1 MGITSW
7 LDVRPY
13 AGAVFAK
20 TNTDDKEPNEPD
32 YKSDTNAFLI
42 GAKVRIKAPIPW
54 VAPFIELG
62 YGASIGSFR
71 TFTPN
76 DNIDKSGV
84 IGHVPF
90 SIGLELGPKHNVD
103 LAFTYYYQNSVRQFA
118 GAFAVGLKIPL
129 NN

>member
-1 MGITSW
+1 LILPKALDEDRDGNATHASITTKAGVMGGK
-7 LDVRPY
+7 
-13 AGAVFAK
+13 A
-20 TNTDDKEPNEPD
+20 
-32 YKSDTNAFLI
+32 
-42 GAKVRIKAPIPW
+42 RIRGPLPW

-129 NN
+129 NS